1 MEMLRDL
8 YLNYFNDNFTY
19 EEYLELI
26 ESEDELT
33 EDYILEIIMQDFI
46 RELNSLGWELNENMN
61 IDDVI
66 EYITD

>member
-1 MEMLRDL
+1 MEMLKDL
-8 YLNYFNDNFTY
+8 YLSYFNDNFTY

-33 EDYILEIIMQDFI
+33 EDYIFEIIMQDFF